1 MQDDAEVMLLEEG
14 LMIQNILLLWIR
26 GARDAPCE
34 VEKLVGSVQ
43 ICMD

>member
-14 LMIQNILLLWIR
+14 LMIQNILLLWIC
-26 GARDAPCE
+26 GTWDAPSE

-43 ICMD
+43 IRMD